1 MYVEVYN
8 QWRSMQGLRKIVC
21 MIGSGMGEEMGLP
34 RYGESSPYDGL
45 PDVTM
50 FKETPGEVWKWVK
63 QQRQL
68 AERAVHHPA
77 YIALKAMEKN
87 FPYFYCL
94 SQTIDGAAERAGQK
108 RLIELYGNIYREKAI
123 LSHEEHNHY
132 HLDNPVSASGQLLRP
147 DIIMTGEEMSP
158 RRYLKACGLAGIAD
172 IFIIAG
178 THLNLSPGNELPQ
191 IAKDNGAYVIEIQP
205 KKRFA
210 HTDLHISASVAMGL
224 PLLSKLLIDFSKSP
238 PQQKI

>member
-8 QWRSMQGLRKIVC
+8 QWRSIQGLQKIVC

-45 PDVTM
+45 PDASM
-50 FKETPGEVWKWVK
+50 FKETPEEVWKWIK
-63 QQRQL
+63 QQRRL

-77 YIALKAMEKN
+77 YTALKAMEKN

-123 LSHEEHNHY
+123 LAHEEHNY
-132 HLDNPVSASGQLLRP
+132 NQLDIPVSANGQLLRP
-147 DIIMTGEEMSP
+147 DIIMTGEKMSP

-178 THLNLSPGNELPQ
+178 TYLNLAPGNELPQ

-205 KKRFA
+205 KQCFA
-210 HTDLHISASVAMGL
+210 HTDLHIPTSVAMGL
-224 PLLSKLLIDFSKSP
+224 PLLSKLLIDFSKPSSP
-238 PQQKI
+238 LKI